1 MSSSLASLNTFIVAS
16 VAALG
21 ILVAVLGAWVTTV
34 RVRTSVMYHGERM
47 DPASPMAKAVRAHGN
62 AAEYAGMLMALYL
75 VTGLV
80 YGDSPMDTWVVTVI
94 VGLTVARYMGAIGF
108 LTSQTLEKI
117 HPFKAL
123 AAISTYGGTLALA
136 INVLLKL

>member
-1 MSSSLASLNTFIVAS
+1 MNPVIVSS

-34 RVRTSVMYHGERM
+34 RVRTGVMYHGERM
-47 DPASPMAKAVRAHGN
+47 PPTSQMAKAVRAHGN

-80 YGDSPMDTWVVTVI
+80 YGAAPLENWVAAMIVGVTV
-94 VGLTVARYMGAIGF
+94 VRYLGAIGF
-108 LTSQTLEKI
+108 LTCQTLEKI
-117 HPFKAL
+117 HPLKAL